1 MQNMRSL
8 AIILILG
15 ICSCKSYKQN
25 VLYQSDVDFAFQS
38 LSEEAG
44 RITENYKIQVDD
56 LLNIEIYSHKGE
68 RLIDPDNEL
77 SGGNVQLQSKPKPKY
92 LVQKNGLVQLPMIGE
107 FKLEGLTLRE
117 SNLNLAT
124 EYSKYYTDAFVITNF
139 TNKRIIVM
147 GAPGGK
153 VIPLENENTTL
164 AEAITLAGGI
174 GTNGKASNIKLFRA
188 KSVYQFDLTV
198 LNNWEQSNFAI
209 ESGDIIY
216 IEPIKRPLIESIRD
230 ITPVMGLVTSLIT
243 LVFLIVSLK

>member
-1 MQNMRSL
+1 MRVSVV
-8 AIILILG
+8 ILILG

-25 VLYQSDVDFAFQS
+25 LLYQSDADFAFQS
-38 LSEEAG
+38 LSEEANKVK
-44 RITENYKIQVDD
+44 ENFKIQVDD

-77 SGGNVQLQSKPKPKY
+77 FEGNVQLQSKPRPKY
-92 LVQKNGLVQLPMIGE
+92 LVQKNGVVQLPMIGD
-107 FKLEGLTLRE
+107 FNLEGLTLRE
-117 SNLNLAT
+117 SNLKLAA
-124 EYSKYYTDAFVITNF
+124 EYSKYYTDPFVITNF

-174 GTNGKASNIKLFRA
+174 GTNGKASNIKLFRTNR
-188 KSVYQFDLTV
+188 VYQFDLSV

-216 IEPIKRPLIESIRD
+216 IEPIRRPLVESIRD
-230 ITPVMGLVTSLIT
+230 ITPVMGLVTSLIA
-243 LVFLIVSLK
+243 LVILIVSL

>member
-77 SGGNVQLQSKPKPKY
+77 SGNVQLQSKPKPKY

-124 EYSKYYTDAFVITNF
+124 EYSKYYTDPFVITNF

-188 KSVYQFDLTV
+188 NRVYQFDLTV
-198 LNNWEQSNFAI
+198 LNNWEQSYFAI

-243 LVFLIVSLK
+243 LVFLIVSL